1 MSAMEM
7 AKVLVNRHQSLS
19 VTVFLMNPP
28 LSMLALST
36 YIESLAKKA
45 IERIRFIKLPQDQ
58 TPPKLDSKAPLM
70 SFYEFI
76 NTHCKYVK
84 NILEE
89 MINQSGSRRV
99 VGLVADWFCTGMID
113 VANEFNL
120 PSYVYF
126 TSSAAFLGF
135 KLHFETLYVDQKQ
148 DLLELANSEGEIV
161 IPSFVNP
168 VPMRVFP
175 KLYQKQDGLDFLIC
189 TIGSMR
195 KAKGILINTFLELET
210 HAINWFS
217 GTNFPPVYPVGP
229 LLNLDSVAGKADD
242 TNVFRWLD
250 SQPRASVVL
259 LCFGSMGCFD
269 EAQLKEIARG
279 LERSEIFEVLPDDY
293 DDPRVVLPDGFLERT
308 SGVGKVIGWA
318 RQVSLLANEAVG
330 GFVSHCG
337 WNSMIESLWFG
348 VPTTT
353 LPIYCE
359 QQMNA
364 FEMVVDLGLAVDLKL
379 DYKINVINPEGDTI
393 IVMAEEIERGIRSV
407 MEDNEMRAKV
417 KEMSNMSRAIVV
429 EGGSSYTSVGYL
441 IKDMMRNI
449 I

>member
-1 MSAMEM
+1 MENTFAELVFIPAPAVGHIMSAMEM
-7 AKVLVNRHQSLS
+7 SKVLVNRHQSLS
-19 VTVFLMNPP
+19 VTVLLMNPP
-28 LSMLALST
+28 LSMLALTT

-58 TPPKLDSKAPLM
+58 TPPKLDSKAPLV
-70 SFYEFI
+70 SYYEFI
-76 NTHCKYVK
+76 NSHCKYVK

-89 MINQSGSRRV
+89 MINQTGSRRV

-135 KLHFETLYVDQKQ
+135 MVNFETLYVDQKQ

-161 IPSFVNP
+161 IPSFVNS

-175 KLYQKQDGLDFLIC
+175 ELYQKQD
-189 TIGSMR
+189 
-195 KAKGILINTFLELET
+195 GILINTFLELES

-217 GTNFPPVYPVGP
+217 GTNFPLVYPVGP
-229 LLNLDSVAGKADD
+229 LLNLDGVAGKADD
-242 TNVFRWLD
+242 TDVFRWLD

-259 LCFGSMGCFD
+259 LCFGSMGCFN
-269 EAQLKEIARG
+269 EEQLKEIARG
-279 LERSEIFEVLPDDY
+279 LERSGHRFVCAARWF
-293 DDPRVVLPDGFLERT
+293 PRAHLGSR
-308 SGVGKVIGWA
+308 KVIGWA
-318 RQVSLLANEAVG
+318 PQVSLLAHEAVG

-348 VPTTT
+348 VPTAT

-379 DYKINVINPEGDTI
+379 DYKINVINPEGDTV

-407 MEDNEMRAKV
+407 MEDNEVRAKV
-417 KEMSNMSRAIVV
+417 KEMSKMSRATVV

>member
-1 MSAMEM
+1 
-7 AKVLVNRHQSLS
+7 
-19 VTVFLMNPP
+19 
-28 LSMLALST
+28 
-36 YIESLAKKA
+36 
-45 IERIRFIKLPQDQ
+45 
-58 TPPKLDSKAPLM
+58 
-70 SFYEFI
+70 
-76 NTHCKYVK
+76 
-84 NILEE
+84 
-89 MINQSGSRRV
+89 
-99 VGLVADWFCTGMID
+99 
-113 VANEFNL
+113 
-120 PSYVYF
+120 
-126 TSSAAFLGF
+126 
-135 KLHFETLYVDQKQ
+135 
-148 DLLELANSEGEIV
+148 
-161 IPSFVNP
+161 
-168 VPMRVFP
+168 MRVFP
-175 KLYQKQDGLDFLIC
+175 ELYQKQDGLDFLIC
-189 TIGSMR
+189 AIGSMR

-250 SQPRASVVL
+250 SQPWASVVL

-279 LERSEIFEVLPDDY
+279 LERSGHRFVWSVRRPPPQEKSFEVLQDDY

-318 RQVSLLANEAVG
+318 RRVSLLANEAVG

-379 DYKINVINPEGDTI
+379 DYKINVINPEGDTV

-417 KEMSNMSRAIVV
+417 KEMSNMSRATVV